1 MPAFTTKIVIND
13 NLPVIFANESEIRGT
28 AAWQRAN
35 SIFCP
40 LGPMATRAYLL
51 MLRKHLDLLASSS
64 QQTSDKYHRITW
76 SEFYKADDWAGG
88 LGAETRRDFHK
99 MYLVKSQRLFT
110 GKANDENAL
119 HLVEFCDARGIAAA
133 HSSTEGVNLNIRSY
147 AQDTDYLDGTEGA
160 TWATLC
166 ETLWDAC
173 GVLGAFPGLPYSPHG
188 MPEDARFSGM
198 NAWWSLCAVLD
209 KLDCAVAHNPLAGTY
224 SIVRLGADQNIGEP
238 PASARLIWNAE
249 PQDFPA
255 TEIPETVRVFFNNHY
270 RSYGQERDTEL
281 DTNWSYVGA
290 GAFLD
295 AATGDATAVEGTVKV
310 FWDDLY
316 RQLDENNTLVNGTA
330 ITARATER
338 KNNWLQRM
346 RTERRHKIFFGVN
359 ALFVG
364 SQVRAVLWRNF
375 GDHHSNAL
383 GGTVTEYVSGPELL
397 DGFSQG
403 PGSQGGGGISPVSWI
418 GYQADPAHENY
429 IASDLAR
436 RSYPNY
442 PRLPNIVQVFHSGD
456 DAGDPVAANADGF
469 HPGKVRRW
477 VANNLVTLEDCWIR
491 FVDADSGDVP
501 AINGA
506 NYGPARLSGMST
518 SDGQRLPVYTVRR
531 GAVVVFIEFT
541 LTSDMTAGA
550 ATTTID
556 QWWGTDEPTS
566 PTVVNDRQGLFTR
579 ALTGAKGIA
588 VLDTNDNLFIVLE
601 CQSKAGAV
609 AMTLAADM
617 TTNEANSTVN
627 DFWGSQQDVQS
638 PGASVTVYDAQGLFK
653 RALDGAKGEAIYD
666 AIDDRY
672 RVVECQSKAGWI
684 AVTLDENVG
693 ATAAGEAAVTIDA
706 FHGTQQDV
714 QDPAAESFV
723 AYSLEGISDGLVAG
737 DKTVALYSSEEDKY
751 YLLGKAGTPLWGR
764 TQANWEENVGDPRVS
779 VKLVANRTSTTVIGD
794 AFYVYLPR
802 PNGHDPNVLSGYNIP
817 FFYDANGDAVC
828 IGDYM
833 DQKVGT
839 VVFRVN
845 ASPPGGWV
853 KMDGTANAAG
863 SALDTRRRFIRA
875 PYEDADIGDLGG
887 DDTDASSTDYKHNH
901 FIGCMVGFC
910 ADGVVN
916 DINPQFYAF
925 SGPGAG
931 TGQSIYYDEN
941 GETTIDEGSTIE
953 VYTEGEHPMYVTLQP
968 VERLNNA
975 DDA

>member
-1 MPAFTTKIVIND
+1 MPSFSTTITID
-13 NLPVIFANESEIRGT
+13 DTIPVILADQSRDEGT
-28 AAWQRAN
+28 AAWKRAN
-35 SIFCP
+35 AIFCP
-40 LGPMATRAYLL
+40 LGPMATRAFLL
-51 MLRKHLDLLASSS
+51 VTKSALDALTSSS
-64 QQTSDKYHRITW
+64 QQTSDKFHTITW
-76 SEFYKADDWAGG
+76 KEFYKADDFGG
-88 LGAETRRDFHK
+88 GPGVETRRDFQK
-99 MYLVKSQRLFT
+99 MYLVKSQRLFN
-110 GKANDENAL
+110 GGNNDKNAL

-133 HSSTEGVNLNIRSY
+133 HSSTGGINYNVRSY
-147 AQDTDYLDGTEGA
+147 ADDTDYLDGTEGH
-160 TWATLC
+160 TWTTLC
-166 ETLWDAC
+166 TALWDAC
-173 GVLGAFPGLPYSPHG
+173 GVLGAFPGMPYAPHG
-188 MPEDARFSGM
+188 VPEDARFNGL
-198 NAWWSLCAVLD
+198 NAWWSLCAVLE

-224 SIVRLGADQNIGEP
+224 SIVRLGAEQTIDEP
-238 PASARLIWNAE
+238 ANRIIWNAE

-255 TEIPETVRVFFNNHY
+255 TDIPETVRVFFNNHY

-281 DTNWSYVGA
+281 ATNWSYLGA
-290 GAFLD
+290 GASTD
-295 AATGDATAVEGTVKV
+295 VATGDATAVEGTVKV

-316 RQLDENNTLVNGTA
+316 RQLDEDNTLVNGTA

-338 KNNWLQRM
+338 KDNWLQRQ
-346 RTERRHKIFFGVN
+346 RTERRHKIFYGVN

-364 SQVRAVLWRNF
+364 AQVRAVLWRNW
-375 GDHHSNAL
+375 GDHQSNAL
-383 GGTVTEYVSGPELL
+383 GGTVTEYLCRPDLVRDFGN
-397 DGFSQG
+397 
-403 PGSQGGGGISPVSWI
+403 QGGGDGAVGPSAWLQFEDNV
-418 GYQADPAHENY
+418 AFENY
-429 IASDLAR
+429 TASDLAR
-436 RSYPNY
+436 HSYPNY
-442 PRLPNIVQVFHSGD
+442 PRLPNIVQVFYSGD
-456 DAGDPVAANADGF
+456 SAGAPVSANADGF

-491 FVDADSGDVP
+491 FVDNDSGDVP

-531 GAVVVFIEFT
+531 GAIVVFIEFT
-541 LTSDMTAGA
+541 LTANMTAGS
-550 ATTTID
+550 ATATID
-556 QWWGTDEPTS
+556 QWWGTNQPTS
-566 PTVVNDRQGLFTR
+566 PTTVHDRQGLFTR

-627 DFWGSQQDVQS
+627 DFWGSQQDVQN
-638 PGASVTVYDAQGLFK
+638 PGSSVIVYDAQGLFK

-764 TQANWEENVGDPRVS
+764 TQANWEENTGDPRVS

-839 VVFRVN
+839 VVLRVN
-845 ASPPGGWV
+845 ESPPGGWV
-853 KMDGTANAAG
+853 AMDGTANTSG
-863 SALDTRRRFIRA
+863 SSIDARRRFIRA
-875 PYEDADIGDLGG
+875 PGADLGSVG
-887 DDTDASSTDYKHNH
+887 DVGGDIDDNSTSFKHNH
-901 FIGCMVGFC
+901 LMPCLTPFNSSGATLCGKSVAEFF
-910 ADGVVN
+910 AYLPTTQVYNEDGGTVQLDTVN
-916 DINPQFYAF
+916 GGVNW
-925 SGPGAG
+925 
-931 TGQSIYYDEN
+931 TGRED
-941 GETTIDEGSTIE
+941 
-953 VYTEGEHPMYVTLQP
+953 PMYVLLTP
-968 VERLNNA
+968 YERINNA
-975 DDA
+975 S

>member
-1 MPAFTTKIVIND
+1 M
-13 NLPVIFANESEIRGT
+13 
-28 AAWQRAN
+28 
-35 SIFCP
+35 
-40 LGPMATRAYLL
+40 
-51 MLRKHLDLLASSS
+51 
-64 QQTSDKYHRITW
+64 
-76 SEFYKADDWAGG
+76 GG
-88 LGAETRRDFHK
+88 G
-99 MYLVKSQRLFT
+99 
-110 GKANDENAL
+110 
-119 HLVEFCDARGIAAA
+119 
-133 HSSTEGVNLNIRSY
+133 
-147 AQDTDYLDGTEGA
+147 
-160 TWATLC
+160 
-166 ETLWDAC
+166 
-173 GVLGAFPGLPYSPHG
+173 
-188 MPEDARFSGM
+188 
-198 NAWWSLCAVLD
+198 
-209 KLDCAVAHNPLAGTY
+209 
-224 SIVRLGADQNIGEP
+224 
-238 PASARLIWNAE
+238 
-249 PQDFPA
+249 
-255 TEIPETVRVFFNNHY
+255 
-270 RSYGQERDTEL
+270 
-281 DTNWSYVGA
+281 
-290 GAFLD
+290 
-295 AATGDATAVEGTVKV
+295 
-310 FWDDLY
+310 
-316 RQLDENNTLVNGTA
+316 
-330 ITARATER
+330 
-338 KNNWLQRM
+338 
-346 RTERRHKIFFGVN
+346 
-359 ALFVG
+359 
-364 SQVRAVLWRNF
+364 
-375 GDHHSNAL
+375 
-383 GGTVTEYVSGPELL
+383 
-397 DGFSQG
+397 
-403 PGSQGGGGISPVSWI
+403 GSQGGGGGLGPGGDVASFPWMQFVDDASL
-418 GYQADPAHENY
+418 ENY
-429 IASDLAR
+429 KAVDLAR
-436 RSYPNY
+436 HSYPNY
-442 PRLPNIVQVFHSGD
+442 PRLPNIVQVFYSGD
-456 DAGDPVAANADGF
+456 SAGAPVSANADGF

-491 FVDADSGDVP
+491 FVDNDSGDVP

-531 GAVVVFIEFT
+531 GAILVFIEFT
-541 LTSDMTAGA
+541 LTANMTAGS
-550 ATTTID
+550 ATATID

-627 DFWGSQQDVQS
+627 DFWGSQQDVQN
-638 PGASVTVYDAQGLFK
+638 PGSSVIVYDAQGLFK

-723 AYSLEGISDGLVAG
+723 AYSLEGISDGLVSG

-764 TQANWEENVGDPRVS
+764 TQANWEENTGDPRVS

-863 SALDTRRRFIRA
+863 SALDARRRFVRA
-875 PYEDADIGDLGG
+875 PYDDADIGDIGG
-887 DDTDASSTDYKHNH
+887 DDTDATSTDYKHNH
-901 FIGCMVGFC
+901 YIGCMIGFC
-910 ADGVVN
+910 ADGVVGN
-916 DINPQFYAF
+916 SNAEFYAF
-925 SGPGAG
+925 AGPGYA

-941 GETTIDEGSTIE
+941 GEETTDSGDSIE
-953 VYTEGEHPMYVTLQP
+953 VYTQGEHPMFVTLLP
-968 VERLNNA
+968 VERINNA
-975 DDA
+975 S

>member
-1 MPAFTTKIVIND
+1 
-13 NLPVIFANESEIRGT
+13 
-28 AAWQRAN
+28 
-35 SIFCP
+35 
-40 LGPMATRAYLL
+40 
-51 MLRKHLDLLASSS
+51 
-64 QQTSDKYHRITW
+64 
-76 SEFYKADDWAGG
+76 
-88 LGAETRRDFHK
+88 
-99 MYLVKSQRLFT
+99 MYLVKSQRLFN
-110 GKANDENAL
+110 GGNNDKNAL

-133 HSSTEGVNLNIRSY
+133 HSSTGGINYNVRSY
-147 AQDTDYLDGTEGA
+147 ADDTDYLDGTEGH
-160 TWATLC
+160 TWTTLC
-166 ETLWDAC
+166 TALWDAC
-173 GVLGAFPGLPYSPHG
+173 GVLGAFPGLPYAPHG
-188 MPEDARFSGM
+188 VPEDARFNGL
-198 NAWWSLCAVLD
+198 NAWWSLCAVLE

-224 SIVRLGADQNIGEP
+224 SIVRLGAEQTIDEP
-238 PASARLIWNAE
+238 ANRIIWNAE

-255 TEIPETVRVFFNNHY
+255 TDIPETVRVFFNNHY

-281 DTNWSYVGA
+281 ATNWSYLGA
-290 GAFLD
+290 GASTD
-295 AATGDATAVEGTVKV
+295 VATGDATAVEGTVKV

-330 ITARATER
+330 VTARATER
-338 KNNWLQRM
+338 KDNWLQRQ
-346 RTERRHKIFFGVN
+346 RTERRHKIFYGVN

-364 SQVRAVLWRNF
+364 AQVRAVLWRNW
-375 GDHHSNAL
+375 GDHQSNAL
-383 GGTVTEYVSGPELL
+383 GGTVTEYLCRPDLVRDFGN
-397 DGFSQG
+397 
-403 PGSQGGGGISPVSWI
+403 QGGGDGAVGPSAWMQFEENV
-418 GYQADPAHENY
+418 AFENY
-429 IASDLAR
+429 TASDLAR
-436 RSYPNY
+436 HSYPNY
-442 PRLPNIVQVFHSGD
+442 PRLPNIVQVFYSGD
-456 DAGDPVAANADGF
+456 SAGAPVSANADGF

-491 FVDADSGDVP
+491 FVDNDSGDVP

-531 GAVVVFIEFT
+531 GAIVVFIEFT
-541 LTSDMTAGA
+541 LTANMTAGS
-550 ATTTID
+550 ATATID
-556 QWWGTDEPTS
+556 QWWGTNQPTS
-566 PTVVNDRQGLFTR
+566 PTTVHDRQGLFTR

-627 DFWGSQQDVQS
+627 DFWGSQQDVQN
-638 PGASVTVYDAQGLFK
+638 PGSSVIVYDAQGLFK

-723 AYSLEGISDGLVAG
+723 AFSLEGISDGLVSG

-764 TQANWEENVGDPRVS
+764 TQANWEENTGDPRVS

-839 VVFRVN
+839 VVLRVN
-845 ASPPGGWV
+845 ESPPGGWV
-853 KMDGTANAAG
+853 AMDGTANTSG
-863 SALDTRRRFIRA
+863 SSIDARRRFIRA
-875 PYEDADIGDLGG
+875 PGADLGSVG
-887 DDTDASSTDYKHNH
+887 DVGGDIDDNSTSFKHNH
-901 FIGCMVGFC
+901 LMPCLTPFNSSGATLCGKSVAEFF
-910 ADGVVN
+910 AYLPTTQVYNEDGGTVQLDTVN
-916 DINPQFYAF
+916 GGVNW
-925 SGPGAG
+925 
-931 TGQSIYYDEN
+931 TGRED
-941 GETTIDEGSTIE
+941 
-953 VYTEGEHPMYVTLQP
+953 PMYVLLTP
-968 VERLNNA
+968 YERINNA
-975 DDA
+975 S